1 MIQSLTCH
9 VRLSTILVYNVSTHK
24 KKKKKKKK
32 KKTLQVNS
40 HIYYG
45 VMSIQSMST
54 ISS

>member
-9 VRLSTILVYNVSTHK
+9 VRLSTILVYNVSTH
-24 KKKKKKKK
+24 KKKKKKK